1 MSEQSI
7 DPRIVH
13 VASELSVSLGPQA
26 ENDGNMEYILDVIA
40 AVDYANE
47 TCDRDFVAG
56 VKAARE
62 AVAALDH
69 APRCELTWG
78 CECSERHPME
88 CTCNRDA
95 AIAAIDALRGG
106 S

>member
-56 VKAARE
+56 VKAARD
-62 AVAALDH
+62 AVDGIEHWASYSPDGDV
-69 APRCELTWG
+69 W
-78 CECSERHPME
+78 ECYASDPL
-88 CTCNRDA
+88 
-95 AIAAIDALRGG
+95 AAIDAKLKEKP
-106 S
+106 

>member
-56 VKAARE
+56 VKAARD
-62 AVAALDH
+62 AVAGCQERGSWILRADAL
-69 APRCELTWG
+69 
-78 CECSERHPME
+78 
-88 CTCNRDA
+88 
-95 AIAAIDALRGG
+95 AAIDGVTTRGEG
-106 S
+106 GA

>member
-62 AVAALDH
+62 AVAAVSHDYYCASLD
-69 APRCELTWG
+69 EIFNKG
-78 CECSERHPME
+78 CNCPVS
-88 CTCNRDA
+88 DA
-95 AIAAIDALRGG
+95 LDAIDALRGG